1 METKFQTSF
10 IPKTNL
16 EPVANTTHRS
26 MGFFNFV
33 AIIIFVISIVVALG
47 AFGWHRYLEGSKTSL
62 KDSLERNIKS
72 FEPQTIDE
80 YYRLNNRIDAAKIL
94 LSKHVA
100 VSYIFDFLSEQ
111 TIQSVKFNDFKYDVD
126 SLGSAT
132 LILNGE
138 AKSYNAVAYQ
148 SEVFGRE
155 RALKEPL
162 FSNLDL
168 DTVGNVVFNFSTKVD
183 PGFIVYTRKA
193 NKIEANDSR
202 DDFLMI
208 PENNDM
214 GNNSDDSLLLM
225 PSSTSTSANTSVN
238 NNIRTQ

>member
-16 EPVANTTHRS
+16 APVASTTKRS
-26 MGFFNFV
+26 MGFFSF
-33 AIIIFVISIVVALG
+33 ISTIIFFISVVVAGG
-47 AFGWHRYLEGSKTSL
+47 AFGWHKYLDTSKAKI

-80 YYRLNNRIDAAKIL
+80 YYRLNNRIDAAKQL

-100 VSYIFDFLSEQ
+100 VSYVFDFLSEQ

-126 SLGSAT
+126 SLGIAT
-132 LILNGE
+132 LTMNGE

-155 RALKEPL
+155 RALKTPL

-168 DTVGNVVFNFSTKVD
+168 DTVGNVTFNFTTKID
-183 PGFIVYTRKA
+183 PGFITYTRKA
-193 NKIEANDSR
+193 NKINSNEMGDNIESLPQDYS
-202 DDFLMI
+202 DESNSPLLVPDTSKT
-208 PENNDM
+208 NNVNQ
-214 GNNSDDSLLLM
+214 NNLK
-225 PSSTSTSANTSVN
+225 
-238 NNIRTQ
+238 